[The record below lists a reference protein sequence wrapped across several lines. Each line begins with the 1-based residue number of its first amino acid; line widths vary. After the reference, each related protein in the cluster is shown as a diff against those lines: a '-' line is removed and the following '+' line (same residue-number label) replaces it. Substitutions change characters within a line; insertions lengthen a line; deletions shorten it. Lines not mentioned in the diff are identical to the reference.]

1 MFHAG
6 ESSCLIPSCEILSH
20 CEALSEQVICVI
32 KENSPS
38 VSLIVKKDE
47 AQENKSLE
55 INS

>member
-20 CEALSEQVICVI
+20 CEVLSEQVICVI